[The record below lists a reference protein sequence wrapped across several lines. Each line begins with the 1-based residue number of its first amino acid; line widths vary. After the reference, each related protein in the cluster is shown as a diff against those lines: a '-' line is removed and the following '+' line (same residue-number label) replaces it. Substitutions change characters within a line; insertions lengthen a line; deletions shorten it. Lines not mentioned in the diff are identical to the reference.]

1 MFCSPTAISVGLDI
15 AFMYSVTIPEINS
28 RTNILSKAVLT
39 GYQVDN
45 ANTITM
51 SLFDVEATSHINF
64 RLNPSIHP

>member
-1 MFCSPTAISVGLDI
+1 MFCSPTAISVALDI

-28 RTNILSKAVLT
+28 RTNILSKAVLA

-64 RLNPSIHP
+64 RLNPAIHL